1 MKNKYLP
8 YTIHFV
14 SFMLEY
20 IETDKI
26 KNITLFGSTARN
38 EATKESD
45 IDIFIDIN
53 AKEKEYSI
61 EVKKIIEKFYE
72 SKFYQNYWNI
82 KGLDNSFNVIIGD
95 INKWKELKDN
105 IISTGITL
113 YTKFKSIPD
122 NQKHSLLIYFE
133 NIKPETKRVL
143 LYKNLYG
150 YNTKGKH
157 YTGLIEKYNGIKIN
171 KGTVLV
177 PLEYKNLLLSL
188 FKRYNITI
196 KTRNI
201 TYPCTTNP

>member
-20 IETDKI
+20 LETDNI
-26 KNITLFGSTARN
+26 KNIILFGSAARN

-72 SKFYQNYWNI
+72 SKFYQNYWKI
-82 KGLDNSFNVIIGD
+82 KGLDNSFNVIIGN
-95 INKWKELKDN
+95 INKWELKDN

-177 PLEYKNLLLSL
+177 PLEYKNLFLSL

-201 TYPCTTNP
+201 IEY

>member
-1 MKNKYLP
+1 MTNHLNKPLAYASDFL
-8 YTIHFV
+8 TFL
-14 SFMLEY
+14 FLEKGAG
-20 IETDKI
+20 KI
-26 KNITLFGSTARN
+26 RSIYLFGSAVRG
-38 EATKESD
+38 ELEKESD

-82 KGLDNSFNVIIGD
+82 KGLDNSFNGIIGD

-177 PLEYKNLLLSL
+177 PLEYKNLFLSL

-201 TYPCTTNP
+201 IEY

>member
-20 IETDKI
+20 LETDNI
-26 KNITLFGSTARN
+26 KNIILFGSAARN
-38 EATKESD
+38 EATKQSD

-72 SKFYQNYWNI
+72 SKFYQNYWKI
-82 KGLDNSFNVIIGD
+82 KGLDNSFNVIIGN
-95 INKWKELKDN
+95 INKWELKDN

-171 KGTVLV
+171 NT
-177 PLEYKNLLLSL
+177 NL
-188 FKRYNITI
+188 
-196 KTRNI
+196 
-201 TYPCTTNP
+201 

>member
-20 IETDKI
+20 LETDNI
-26 KNITLFGSTARN
+26 KNIILFGSTARN

-177 PLEYKNLLLSL
+177 PLEYKNLFLSL

-201 TYPCTTNP
+201 IEY

>member
-20 IETDKI
+20 LETDNI
-26 KNITLFGSTARN
+26 KNIILFGSAARN

-72 SKFYQNYWNI
+72 SKFYQNYWKI
-82 KGLDNSFNVIIGD
+82 KGLDNSFNVIIGN
-95 INKWKELKDN
+95 INKWELKDN

-177 PLEYKNLLLSL
+177 PLEYKNVFIML
-188 FKRYNITI
+188 FKKYNITV
-196 KTRNI
+196 KTRNVI
-201 TYPCTTNP
+201 EY

>member
-20 IETDKI
+20 LETDNI
-26 KNITLFGSTARN
+26 KNIILFGSAARN

-72 SKFYQNYWNI
+72 SKFYKNYWKI
-82 KGLDNSFNVIIGD
+82 KGFNNSFNVIIGD

-201 TYPCTTNP
+201 IEY

>member
-26 KNITLFGSTARN
+26 KNIILFGSTARN

-53 AKEKEYSI
+53 AKEKEYKI

-72 SKFYQNYWNI
+72 SKFYKNYWKI
-82 KGLDNSFNVIIGD
+82 KGFNNSFNVIIGD

-105 IISTGITL
+105 IITDGITL

-122 NQKHSLLIYFE
+122 NQKHSVLIYFE

-177 PLEYKNLLLSL
+177 PLEYKNLFLSL

-201 TYPCTTNP
+201 IEY

>member
-1 MKNKYLP
+1 MIRESKLIEELEKEYDFP
-8 YTIHFV
+8 TI
-14 SFMLEY
+14 
-20 IETDKI
+20 II
-26 KNITLFGSTARN
+26 FGSYATATN
-38 EATKESD
+38 TKESD

-72 SKFYQNYWNI
+72 SKFYKNYWKI
-82 KGLDNSFNVIIGD
+82 KGFNNSFNVIIGD

-177 PLEYKNLLLSL
+177 PLEYKNVFIML
-188 FKRYNITI
+188 FKKFNITV
-196 KTRNI
+196 KTRNVI
-201 TYPCTTNP
+201 EY

>member
-20 IETDKI
+20 LETDNI
-26 KNITLFGSTARN
+26 KNIILFGSAARN

-122 NQKHSLLIYFE
+122 NQKHSVLIYFE

-177 PLEYKNLLLSL
+177 PLEYKNLFLSL

-201 TYPCTTNP
+201 IEY